1 MSHHQNGDHR
11 VSKVIVHL
19 WIIIAIIQEGN
30 KGTPITREASSSKK
44 EGLADKEM
52 NP

>member
-11 VSKVIVHL
+11 EKVIVHL

-30 KGTPITREASSSKK
+30 KGNPITREASSSKK